1 MVGSIA
7 FSTTTTS
14 GDGSA
19 VGSADGLTSES
30 SAKWKLKFSLV
41 IGIVHRVKLPDC
53 WSTIDSLLVISC
65 DVDVDGFGVDGADGV
80 DVPDVDA
87 VADEHG
93 TPSFT
98 ILTIPLRPQVNTQF
112 QIQTQYKQKNNDD
125 GR

>member
-1 MVGSIA
+1 M
-7 FSTTTTS
+7 
-14 GDGSA
+14 
-19 VGSADGLTSES
+19 
-30 SAKWKLKFSLV
+30 
-41 IGIVHRVKLPDC
+41 KLPDC

-98 ILTIPLRPQVNTQF
+98 IFTTPLRPQVNTQF
-112 QIQTQYKQKNNDD
+112 QIQTQNKQKKTMTIDDKTKQNNDKTIKFND
-125 GR
+125 KQNCTTNDTINAT